1 MARSLES
8 NITKLYIIK
17 VAKWFMLTMPI
28 LMLFYKDM
36 GFSDKESFQL
46 KAFYSIAIVIFE
58 IPSGYVADVIG
69 RRKTLIIGS
78 ILGTL
83 GFVVYAT
90 TSGYYYFL
98 VAEVILGIGQSFIS
112 GADSALLYDTLKSRE
127 REHEYIKYE
136 GRNFTVGNYAE
147 ALAGLLGGTLAAVH
161 LRLPFILQSGI
172 AFMAVPAAIMLI
184 EPRLHLIRKKPGVK
198 DILGIVWYALVKNAK
213 LRYNLLYSSI
223 MGTATLTMAWI
234 YQLYLSN
241 IGFTSYYIGATHT
254 VLNLVVGTTTLFA
267 YRIEARLKPQ
277 LTIWLTSI
285 AITSSYIIA
294 GFIESAWVL
303 LVLLVFYFSRGIAT
317 PVLKDYINRITS
329 SDIRATVLSIRSLLI
344 RGLFALIAPFVG
356 YLSDTYSRAFSMKM
370 MGITFTIMAGSCIF
384 MFLRSLKNSA
394 KETDYS
400 QQ

>member
-1 MARSLES
+1 MGKSLES

-17 VAKWFMLTMPI
+17 IAKWFMLTMPI

-69 RRKTLIIGS
+69 RKKTLIIGS

-98 VAEVILGIGQSFIS
+98 IAEVILGIGQSFVS
-112 GADSALLYDTLKSRE
+112 GADSALLYDSLKGLNRDK
-127 REHEYIKYE
+127 EYIKYE

-147 ALAGLLGGTLAAVH
+147 AIAGLLGGTLAAIH
-161 LRLPFILQSGI
+161 MRLPFILQSGI
-172 AFMAVPAAIMLI
+172 AFMAVPASIMLI
-184 EPRLHLIRKKPGVK
+184 EPALSKVRQKPGIK
-198 DILGIVWYALVKNAK
+198 DILNIVWYALVKNAK
-213 LRYNLLYSSI
+213 LRYNLIYSSI

-254 VLNLVVGTTTLFA
+254 VLNLIVGTTTLYA
-267 YRIEARLKPQ
+267 YRIEARLKPK
-277 LTIWLTSI
+277 LTIWFTSI
-285 AITSSYIIA
+285 IITGSYIIA
-294 GFIESAWVL
+294 GYINSAWILVVL
-303 LVLLVFYFSRGIAT
+303 VIFYFSRGIAT

-344 RGLFALIAPFVG
+344 RAFFAVIAPLVG
-356 YLSDTYSRAFSMKM
+356 YLSDNYNRAYSMKM
-370 MGITFTIMAGSCIF
+370 IGIAFTVMVGSVIF
-384 MFLRSLKNSA
+384 LFLRSLNLKQTTNN
-394 KETDYS
+394 
-400 QQ
+400 

>member
-400 QQ
+400 RQ

>member
-1 MARSLES
+1 MTRSLES

-83 GFVVYAT
+83 GFVVYAI

-98 VAEVILGIGQSFIS
+98 VAELILGIGQSFIS
-112 GADSALLYDTLKSRE
+112 GADSALLYDTLKSRQ

-147 ALAGLLGGTLAAVH
+147 ALAGLLGGTLAAIH
-161 LRLPFILQSGI
+161 MRLPFILQSGI

-184 EPRLHLIRKKPGVK
+184 EPHLHQARKKPGIK
-198 DILGIVWYALVKNAK
+198 DILSVVRYALVKNAK

-254 VLNLVVGTTTLFA
+254 VLNLIVGTTTLFA

-285 AITSSYIIA
+285 AITGSYVIA
-294 GFIESAWVL
+294 GFIDSAWVL
-303 LVLLVFYFSRGIAT
+303 LVLVVFYFSRGIAT

-329 SDIRATVLSIRSLLI
+329 SDIRATILSIRSLLI
-344 RGLFALIAPFVG
+344 RGFFAIIAPFVG
-356 YLSDTYSRAFSMKM
+356 FLSDSYSRAFSMQII
-370 MGITFTIMAGSCIF
+370 GITFTIMVGSCIF
-384 MFLRSLKNSA
+384 LFLKSI
-394 KETDYS
+394 KEDEKTQNADH
-400 QQ
+400 